1 MKKLI
6 IAHLNTNSLRNKF
19 EFLADQIKGKV
30 DLLMVSECKIDES
43 FPQGQFK
50 IIGFSRQFRLDRNS
64 NGGGIMLFV
73 CEEVQAKLIVTEI
86 WLIEEFYVEI
96 NLRQQK
102 WLIRCSYIPNKR
114 NTSKHTE
121 ALSKNIELFSSNY
134 ENEMQVWI
142 MLF

>member
-6 IAHLNTNSLRNKF
+6 IVHLNINSLRNKF
-19 EFLADQIKGKV
+19 EFLEDQIKGKV

-64 NGGGIMLFV
+64 YGGGIMLFV

-86 WLIEEFYVEI
+86 
-96 NLRQQK
+96 
-102 WLIRCSYIPNKR
+102 
-114 NTSKHTE
+114 
-121 ALSKNIELFSSNY
+121 
-134 ENEMQVWI
+134 
-142 MLF
+142 